1 MWAGS
6 SPSILGGL
14 VEVANP
20 VVSFLL
26 RQYSAA
32 DLGSVDNDAFVAPPP
47 RLLRSH
53 RTAAKTAQSPLL
65 RGPAVGGGG
74 GRSLTTSRQTSWEG
88 GV

>member
-14 VEVANP
+14 AGDMNQ

-26 RQYSAA
+26 HQYSAA
-32 DLGSVDNDAFVAPPP
+32 DLGSVDNDACEAPPP

-65 RGPAVGGGG
+65 RGPVAGAVGGGA
-74 GRSLTTSRQTSWEG
+74 
-88 GV
+88 